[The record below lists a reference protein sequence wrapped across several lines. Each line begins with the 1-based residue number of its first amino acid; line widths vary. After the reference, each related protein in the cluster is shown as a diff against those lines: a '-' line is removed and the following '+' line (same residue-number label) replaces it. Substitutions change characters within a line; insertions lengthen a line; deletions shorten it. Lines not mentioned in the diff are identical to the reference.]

1 VALDFHERIWYSFC
15 SWDTCV
21 RRLFTAIIKQLRVN
35 ERIIAREV
43 RLVGENSEQLGV
55 MTLAAAREL
64 AKKANLDIVEVAPTS
79 VPPVCRLLDYGKFKY
94 EQQKK
99 DQQSKKAQKVTLL
112 REIRLRPKI
121 GVHDFE
127 FKARTA
133 KKLLMDG
140 AKVKITLMFRG
151 REITH
156 PDLGW
161 KILQKMAETLK
172 EAGALERQ
180 PLMEGRRMDIILAP
194 ITNKPK
200 PKQEVKPAGKAAD
213 NKTGVKAAGK
223 VPSAGTSAGNVPAE
237 NITAIDA
244 GAGKPGAAKADVT
257 GAAVVNPAAAVKTI
271 EKETQNAKT

>member
-1 VALDFHERIWYSFC
+1 
-15 SWDTCV
+15 
-21 RRLFTAIIKQLRVN
+21 
-35 ERIIAREV
+35 
-43 RLVGENSEQLGV
+43 

-99 DQQSKKAQKVTLL
+99 EQQSKKAQKVTLL

-121 GVHDFE
+121 GVHDFD

-133 KKLLMDG
+133 RKLLVDG

-156 PDLGW
+156 PDLGL
-161 KILQKMAETLK
+161 KVLQRMAETLNDV
-172 EAGALERQ
+172 GALERQ
-180 PLMEGRRMDIILAP
+180 PVVEGRRMDIIIAP
-194 ITNKPK
+194 VSSKPK
-200 PKQEVKPAGKAAD
+200 PKQEAKAEGKTENKAA
-213 NKTGVKAAGK
+213 VKAAPAK
-223 VPSAGTSAGNVPAE
+223 VGEAAA
-237 NITAIDA
+237 
-244 GAGKPGAAKADVT
+244 AGKM
-257 GAAVVNPAAAVKTI
+257 I